1 MQTSMSAKPLWR
13 YSGGVATAGAA
24 VVGTPGRVMAF
35 LLFGGSG
42 NTKVEFTNDA
52 DGSGTVV
59 LGCNVLLAQSKFVD
73 LSQLG
78 GVNFSSKIYAKVTG
92 TGGICYVWFEA

>member
-1 MQTSMSAKPLWR
+1 MQQYSAKPLHR
-13 YSGGVATAGAA
+13 FSGGIATAGAA

-52 DGSGTVV
+52 DGTGTVV
-59 LGCNVLLAQSKFVD
+59 LGCNAVLATSKFVD
-73 LSQLG
+73 LSRIG
-78 GVNFSSKIYAKVTG
+78 GVNFSSQIYAKVTG

>member
-1 MQTSMSAKPLWR
+1 MHPFVTNRPLYR
-13 YSGGVATAGAA
+13 YSGGIAATGAA

-35 LLFGGSG
+35 LLFGGSA

-52 DGSGTVV
+52 DGTGTVV
-59 LGCNVLLAQSKFVD
+59 LGCNVLLAQSIFVD

-78 GVNFSSKIYAKVTG
+78 GVDFSSKIYAKVTG